1 MSQLGKAPDLETPN
15 FISVSNG
22 ADKDPG
28 KGFEIF
34 VSSSVAD
41 LASTIEDETTKTRVK
56 GHLA

>member
-1 MSQLGKAPDLETPN
+1 MASV
-15 FISVSNG
+15 ISG

-34 VSSSVAD
+34 VSYSVAD